1 MSTDSVN
8 PMATERDLFK
18 FEALLRREDVQV
30 SKSPW
35 GENDQIGRVN
45 WVTPESR
52 KAILERLNGDHVFD
66 LAVDYFMGMPG
77 WLAAGDPAYQIWM
90 THTLQGSINDN
101 LTGMGAEVHEKYSY
115 CGDSIAM
122 YIHTGTHMDMLNH
135 LGLYGMFW
143 NGWTTDK
150 HLGSRQWMK
159 GGGEHYPPLIARGI
173 LLDIVGLKGVDC
185 LPDSYVITAQDLKDA
200 QHKQGSSVQKGD
212 VVLLR
217 TGRMTVWL
225 DFQKYTFNE
234 PGPGL
239 EGVKYLCEEM
249 GAMCIGSD
257 TLGLEV
263 LPSEDPKAFLPVHCY
278 MFATA
283 GCHIMENLYLEEIAA
298 AKMYEFAFLSFP
310 LKFRGSTGAPMRP
323 VAVSL
328 K

>member
-90 THTLQGSINDN
+90 THTPQGSINDN

-173 LLDIVGLKGVDC
+173 LLDIAGLKGLDC

-217 TGRMTVWL
+217 TGRMTV
-225 DFQKYTFNE
+225 
-234 PGPGL
+234 
-239 EGVKYLCEEM
+239 
-249 GAMCIGSD
+249 
-257 TLGLEV
+257 
-263 LPSEDPKAFLPVHCY
+263 
-278 MFATA
+278 
-283 GCHIMENLYLEEIAA
+283 
-298 AKMYEFAFLSFP
+298 
-310 LKFRGSTGAPMRP
+310 
-323 VAVSL
+323 
-328 K
+328 